1 MRGAIWAAQTYAQ
14 GRNKPTSGHDT
25 EDTRTKTEAEERCTM
40 KIASMGAMTVLFI
53 VFNLHA
59 QTAIENK
66 PKDPDY
72 VNQFFLLDKTGNLT
86 PLERGTARAS
96 TKVHGL
102 GFGGADASYVIPD
115 EHSPV
120 RVRGDEMP
128 RFVVKMEKHDIDPAT
143 VVQFYSVKTVKNQ
156 RQLQIVR
163 ARFGGAKSKMQDSAV
178 PFDVTKY
185 SDASIIVT
193 PRQALPPGEYLLTIY
208 PEHNNGTVYCF
219 GVS

>member
-1 MRGAIWAAQTYAQ
+1 
-14 GRNKPTSGHDT
+14 
-25 EDTRTKTEAEERCTM
+25 M
-40 KIASMGAMTVLFI
+40 KIASMAAKTVLFV

-66 PKDPDY
+66 SSKDPEY

-86 PLERGTARAS
+86 PLERETARAS

-120 RVRGDEMP
+120 RVRGDEIP
-128 RFVVKMEKHDIDPAT
+128 RFVVRMEKHDVDPAT
-143 VVQFYSVKTVKNQ
+143 VVQFYSIKVAKNQ

-163 ARFGGAKSKMQDSAV
+163 ARFGGGKSKMQESAV